1 VRAPGGGGGG
11 RRRGRV
17 TMATPSQ
24 RPVRTAPG
32 PLLRT
37 VRAWRALEREQRLS
51 AIAALALWVTMFLPW
66 YSESGLAVGRTGVRT
81 GGISLT
87 AWSSF
92 SWVEAAVLLVSGAVL
107 ALLFAR
113 GERRAFHLPFGDGG
127 VITLAGGWVALLI
140 VYRMFDKTS
149 TKTVA
154 GAGEISTGIEWGIF
168 FALLAALWLTWSG
181 VAMRRAHRAEP
192 ALAED
197 PTVHLREQ
205 APAPRERR
213 AQRRAEPLAPVPAR
227 RERREEDE
235 RPHPPHRGVTR
246 EDAEQLSFDLP
257 DDPRRD

>member
-1 VRAPGGGGGG
+1 
-11 RRRGRV
+11 
-17 TMATPSQ
+17 
-24 RPVRTAPG
+24 
-32 PLLRT
+32 
-37 VRAWRALEREQRLS
+37 
-51 AIAALALWVTMFLPW
+51 
-66 YSESGLAVGRTGVRT
+66 
-81 GGISLT
+81 
-87 AWSSF
+87 
-92 SWVEAAVLLVSGAVL
+92 VS
-107 ALLFAR
+107 
-113 GERRAFHLPFGDGG
+113 P
-127 VITLAGGWVALLI
+127 LAGGWVALLI